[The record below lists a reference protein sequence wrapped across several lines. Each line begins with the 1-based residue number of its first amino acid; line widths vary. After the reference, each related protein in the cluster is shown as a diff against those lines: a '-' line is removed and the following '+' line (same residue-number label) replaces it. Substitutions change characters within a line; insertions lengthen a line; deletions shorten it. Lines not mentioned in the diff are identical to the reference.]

1 VKLVISLQDG
11 RQTVASAQFDG
22 FNDVALARS
31 IADICTHVVQPM
43 LLSLKQQ
50 RAAHLK
56 GEGSGES

>member
-43 LLSLKQQ
+43 LLSV
-50 RAAHLK
+50 
-56 GEGSGES
+56 GSGES